1 MRSFDNLKKISM
13 LKSDQS
19 YKINNESIEL
29 LNLANN
35 IKKNSN
41 ILELGAGSGF
51 LSIALEK
58 FNDIKVIDSYEINL
72 SSYNLLIKNIKKNK
86 CKKINSILGNFNELD
101 SVNNYNKYDFII
113 SNPPFYKK
121 NSGRLPMND
130 INKAGKYEIY
140 TDMKKIL
147 SLAANLLKNKGVF
160 LFCYPSFRE
169 GEILKNIRGKPIFMK
184 LKIVK
189 KLTRKKICYYKLIKI
204 I

>member
-1 MRSFDNLKKISM
+1 M

-113 SNPPFYKK
+113 SKT
-121 NSGRLPMND
+121 S
-130 INKAGKYEIY
+130 I
-140 TDMKKIL
+140 
-147 SLAANLLKNKGVF
+147 
-160 LFCYPSFRE
+160 
-169 GEILKNIRGKPIFMK
+169 
-184 LKIVK
+184 
-189 KLTRKKICYYKLIKI
+189 
-204 I
+204 